1 MFKFRN
7 HKNQNMIS
15 KSRNSNNQNM
25 SAMFQNKDKEYYVDF
40 ISKVALPSF
49 QKGNFEYISVLQRVF
64 ALEDAKDYQLAVADA
79 YIKLLSQSTVK
90 QLIYIEDHCRRYPAF
105 DEWNASF
112 MWKPHWESVDMSRA
126 LFRQLSDEQYQAVL
140 KLGTFHANG
149 YCRQICITELSAY
162 EDSLP
167 FFIFR
172 MNDWVEAIREKAF
185 QFSCNRIKTCSMHE
199 LVSAMP
205 MLDKLRNSGRRKAE
219 YLNQIEQLI
228 YDHIASK
235 AQTMEIDRVHAY
247 DVTIKNAIY
256 RFVNRYPVLSLDA
269 METLLFHEKQSYG
282 KKMMILGIFKQYDC
296 DSETMETYLKSKSSV
311 VRYETL
317 VYRYYT
323 KAKEPWTS
331 LTDLLMDKTMKIRLE
346 ASYILEKHKV
356 LNALEYYK
364 NKLTESVS
372 AIAIHGIG
380 EHGSYSDIELIKP
393 YLEHQD
399 ERLVKAAF
407 SAYCNLMA
415 DKGGE
420 IYWKYLLDKTPGI
433 CKRAFMAIR
442 KYAIHYGAEFLYSE
456 YLRQENKQIKN
467 YILKLIC
474 IEPSTWGRLPYL
486 LKLLCD
492 DSISE
497 DQENLIRSTIAKRS
511 MWAHISQNEAHEI
524 RDILEEV
531 SKIKPYITKTDYY
544 TGESLRGRIEF
555 ELKFVAREE

>member
-1 MFKFRN
+1 MFKFRQSKHQN
-7 HKNQNMIS
+7 ETSVGQNQ
-15 KSRNSNNQNM
+15 
-25 SAMFQNKDKEYYVDF
+25 DKKYYLDF
-40 ISKVALPSF
+40 VSLVALPSL
-49 QKGNFEYISVLQRVF
+49 QKGNLEYLSVLQIIF
-64 ALEDAKDYQLAVADA
+64 AMADVKDYQLAVADA
-79 YIKLLSQSTVK
+79 YIDLLSQSTVK
-90 QLIYIEDHCRRYPAF
+90 QLIYIEEHCRIHPSFY
-105 DEWNASF
+105 EWNEPF
-112 MWKPHWESVDMSRA
+112 MWKPRWESVDMSRA
-126 LFRQLSDEQYQAVL
+126 HFRHLSDEQYQAVL
-140 KLGTFHANG
+140 KLGTFHADG

-172 MNDWVEAIREKAF
+172 MNDWVKAIREKAF
-185 QFSCNRIKTCSMHE
+185 QFSCNRIKICNMHE

-228 YDHIASK
+228 YDYIAAK
-235 AQTMEIDRVHAY
+235 AQTMEIDHVHTY

-256 RFVNRYPVLSLDA
+256 RFVNRNPVLSLGA
-269 METLLFHEKQSYG
+269 METLLFREKQSYG
-282 KKMMILGIFKQYDC
+282 KKMIILGIFKHYDC

-323 KAKEPWTS
+323 KVKEPWPD
-331 LTDLLMDKTMKIRLE
+331 LTDLLMDKAKKIRLE

-356 LNALEYYK
+356 LNVLEYYK
-364 NKLTESVS
+364 NKLTECVS

-393 YLEHQD
+393 YLEHRD
-399 ERLVKAAF
+399 ERLIKAAF
-407 SAYCNLMA
+407 SACSNLMA

-420 IYWKYLLDKTPGI
+420 IYWKYLLDGIPGI
-433 CKRAFMAIR
+433 CKRAFVAIR
-442 KYAIHYGAEFLYSE
+442 KYEIHYGAEFLYSE
-456 YLRQENKQIKN
+456 YLKQKNDQIKN
-467 YILKLIC
+467 YILKMIC
-474 IEPSTWGRLPYL
+474 SEPSTWGRLPYL

-497 DQENLIRSTIAKRS
+497 DQENLIRSAIGKRS
-511 MWAHISQNEAHEI
+511 MWAHVTQTESQEI
-524 RDILEEV
+524 RDVLEEV
-531 SKIKPYITKTDYY
+531 SKIKPYIMKTDYY

-555 ELKFVAREE
+555 ELKFVTREE